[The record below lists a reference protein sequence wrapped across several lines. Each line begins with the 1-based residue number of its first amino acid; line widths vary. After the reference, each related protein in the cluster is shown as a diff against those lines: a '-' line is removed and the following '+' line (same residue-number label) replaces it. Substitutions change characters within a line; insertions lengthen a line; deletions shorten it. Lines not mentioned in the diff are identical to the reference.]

1 MYYLNHR
8 FWQPNWRIFL
18 PLKVIFLICDL
29 LRRILR
35 AVRETIIVFFGGIWA
50 PQLAFLQSL
59 ALAVGYTSANTV
71 VSRNTENHWLFACN
85 LPFVWLLILTFCVL
99 LQRFSSFLFVLLV
112 ELTFSIDSSR
122 LRLFSIRKQLTWC
135 KDITYHNTHSKNKG
149 MCTYSCIHI
158 MGGKKKPQ
166 QFITKM
172 GFGPPATSWPN
183 CTTKNETHTRCLK
196 INQKVSFY
204 NIASEA
210 SHVYFQIKCILNC
223 KCNFDVKIKMRHFW
237 YFFFIERWKHY
248 RPTDGRSIP
257 QRQYLHNLQ
266 LNIDIHFVFA
276 IARSYFH

>member
-99 LQRFSSFLFVLLV
+99 LQRFSSFPFVLLV

-135 KDITYHNTHSKNKG
+135 KDITYHNTHWKNKG

-172 GFGPPATSWPN
+172 DLGLRRRHGWIVLQK
-183 CTTKNETHTRCLK
+183 TKHTRCLK

-204 NIASEA
+204 TITSEA
-210 SHVYFQIKCILNC
+210 SHAYFQIKYILNC
-223 KCNFDVKIKMRHFW
+223 KCNFDMKIQMRHFW
-237 YFFFIERWKHY
+237 YFFHWKVKA
-248 RPTDGRSIP
+248 
-257 QRQYLHNLQ
+257 L
-266 LNIDIHFVFA
+266 
-276 IARSYFH
+276 